1 MKVIDLRRH
10 LPEPGT
16 IIELEPGDIIRY
28 PDGHNHKVKGAYCF
42 QVISDAEAQ
51 AASDL
56 CCDPA

>member
-1 MKVIDLRRH
+1 MKIVDLRQH

-16 IIELEPGDIIRY
+16 VIEAEVGDIIRF
-28 PDGHNHKVKGAYCF
+28 PDGHNMRMGLGRI
-42 QVISDAEAQ
+42 QVISAEQAQ